1 MSSLSLPTLAQTA
14 ALPLAVAL
22 AAALLAGALEAGA
35 LEAGALEAGALLA
48 LVLALLHPAR
58 NAAATAQAAHN
69 ALHPL
74 AVMPAACKT
83 PVPAASPAPGEG
95 NRDRAARHDRSRQPR
110 HVARHERV
118 ADERHGIDQP
128 RKAVR

>member
-1 MSSLSLPTLAQTA
+1 LPTLAQTA

-22 AAALLAGALEAGA
+22 AAALLAGALEAGS
-35 LEAGALEAGALLA
+35 LEAGALLA

-74 AVMPAACKT
+74 AVMRAACKT
-83 PVPAASPAPGEG
+83 AVPAASPAPGEG

-110 HVARHERV
+110 HVAHQERV